1 MTKISYVAGLGR
13 NIPQNEM
20 ADRGRIVP
28 APNYIPFLN
37 MTQGQMELA
46 IIENHARALSAWS
59 QDPNMKKAA
68 DMISNALGKGVHVNG
83 LGNYTGVLS
92 DAEMWAARVIN
103 AVMSKSNPAVK
114 GSTLLVGT
122 GVGKL
127 INNQAAWFRAN
138 REFVTKKK
146 SLLLAAGYT
155 DFVNKALSPAGYDRK
170 DYAFKVFADS
180 RIGKIDREQM
190 KVYYDALIAKYT
202 SLQEVEA
209 IYNTYLPDS
218 SHHMTYFAL
227 SEKINMPDRVFTKR
241 TLHASAVEALGQ
253 LAEVPQTTAE
263 LWIGSSINVKNLAGG
278 AGNLNAVQTGLSLAG
293 DRYDDYLKQQ
303 AAAVNVLPVPVILAI
318 ISLLTAAV
326 AAAQKMY
333 LESQKTKQLA
343 LSNAKGFGTTPFSA
357 SESDWS
363 GGTPTPGG
371 GGGTGSLSSNL
382 PLILGGAA
390 ALYYFTQD

>member
-20 ADRGRIVP
+20 VDRGRIVP

-103 AVMSKSNPAVK
+103 AVMYKSKPAVK

-138 REFVTKKK
+138 REFVTRKK

-170 DYAFKVFADS
+170 DYAFKVFEDS

-190 KVYYDALIAKYT
+190 KVLYDGLIAKYT

-218 SHHMTYFAL
+218 SHHMTYFGL
-227 SEKINMPDRVFTKR
+227 SEKLNMPDRVFTKR

-253 LAEVPQTTAE
+253 LAEVPQSTAE

-303 AAAVNVLPVPVILAI
+303 AAAVNVLPVPVVLAI

-357 SESDWS
+357 SQSDWT

-371 GGGTGSLSSNL
+371 GGSGSLSSNL

-390 ALYYFTQD
+390 ALYYFSQD